1 MQRRRSV
8 LRQVL
13 WLGLLAAAASTA
25 HAAEKYPFRVSA
37 LAGLGGAVDNGG
49 SLGNGT
55 YQLGFSWLSNEDIM
69 VGVRVGQVLFDE
81 GPDERLGSDLTYTT
95 IGGEYRFNEGYYTS
109 GIYIGLGWYGL
120 EADALP
126 THPSENAIGLVVGLT
141 GDFKLNQRFS
151 IVVELSG
158 HYTDL
163 DDADLLGM
171 GHAGVAYRF

>member
-1 MQRRRSV
+1 MRRRQSV

-13 WLGLLAAAASTA
+13 WLVVLATAASTA
-25 HAAEKYPFRVSA
+25 QAAEKYPFRVSA
-37 LAGLGGAVDNGG
+37 LYGVGGAVDNGG
-49 SLGNGT
+49 SFSNGT

-69 VGVRVGQVLFDE
+69 VGVRVGQLLFDQ
-81 GPDERLGSDLTYTT
+81 GPDERQGSDLTYAT

-120 EADALP
+120 EAEAPDF
-126 THPSENAIGLVVGLT
+126 PSDNAIGLVVGLT
-141 GDFKLNQRFS
+141 GDFKLNHRFS
-151 IVVELSG
+151 ILVELSG

-171 GHAGVAYRF
+171 GHVGVGYRF